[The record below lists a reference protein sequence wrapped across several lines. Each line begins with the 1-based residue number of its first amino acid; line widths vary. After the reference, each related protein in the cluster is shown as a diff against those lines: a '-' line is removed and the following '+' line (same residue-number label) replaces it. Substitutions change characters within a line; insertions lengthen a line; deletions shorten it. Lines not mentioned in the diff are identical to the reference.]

1 MPHRAPGF
9 SKLMVAKGLWN
20 LLCCFPTLELHVLHT
35 AGQDLLSEGLGPL
48 LGAQTVAVPWP
59 GFLSCL
65 MAAGA
70 LNLSR
75 GLRWVLRGQGGSAI
89 PAMCPLSRISSEEK
103 RYPDECSAAKV
114 RAEGKLSDPSACWQ
128 SPDGIFVALLA
139 KPAASQLAEREGA
152 VGMCST
158 LLQLC
163 LQQQGQSAQWQQWG
177 SPGPRNRRVSS
188 SIPAINPALDDG
200 RQL

>member
-1 MPHRAPGF
+1 M
-9 SKLMVAKGLWN
+9 
-20 LLCCFPTLELHVLHT
+20 LHS
-35 AGQDLLSEGLGPL
+35 AGQDLLSGGLGPL
-48 LGAQTVAVPWP
+48 LGAQTVTAPWP

-103 RYPDECSAAKV
+103 RYPNEPLECSAAKV
-114 RAEGKLSDPSACWQ
+114 RAEGKLLDPSACWQ

-152 VGMCST
+152 AQHT
-158 LLQLC
+158 QLC
-163 LQQQGQSAQWQQWG
+163 LQQQGQSAQWHLWQQWG
-177 SPGPRNRRVSS
+177 SPGPVHRGVSRS
-188 SIPAINPALDDG
+188 STIHLCCSSALTCTVHHF
-200 RQL
+200 LVCW